1 MNDLVKQA
9 NEFGV
14 IRARGTRGNSDLLNE
29 AEGTDTDRCKFL
41 NYCQQTK
48 QTNKQTN
55 KQTINRATVA
65 QPTYQCKPQGTV
77 HSVAVA
83 QCTVN
88 EPLTQKVRKDKTTT
102 TTTAT
107 TTKTTTRQN

>member
-1 MNDLVKQA
+1 MQIS
-9 NEFGV
+9 E
-14 IRARGTRGNSDLLNE
+14 LLS
-29 AEGTDTDRCKFL
+29 
-41 NYCQQTK
+41 
-48 QTNKQTN
+48 TNKAN

-102 TTTAT
+102 TTAT